1 MKDEEYP
8 DELVDDYDI
17 SLAAYP
23 EMFKLRQKV
32 AEILAEH
39 YTGRKARILEIG
51 CGAGEATEYI
61 LTKSSNL
68 DIIAVDVS
76 PVMIA
81 RLQDRYRFLIE
92 QGRLEPVC
100 VNVFGYIK
108 GCADESFDGVTS
120 SWTIH
125 NFASGQRM
133 ELLKD
138 ILRTMRP
145 GGLFV
150 NMDKYIPD
158 NAAEE
163 GRSLEDF
170 KHRLKYIYQLG
181 RPDIAEASLKHEL
194 EDRAPEYIMRERE
207 SVEIMKQLGFKHVRI
222 VMRIGREAVLVAEK

>member
-1 MKDEEYP
+1 MKDQDFP

-17 SLAAYP
+17 SLAAFP
-23 EMFKLRQKV
+23 EIYKLRERV
-32 AEILAEH
+32 AEVLAEY
-39 YTGRKARILEIG
+39 YTGRKARLLEIG

-68 DIIAVDVS
+68 DIIAVDIS
-76 PVMIA
+76 SVMIA
-81 RLQDRYRFLIE
+81 RMQDRYRFLIE

-125 NFASGQRM
+125 NFTTDQRQ
-133 ELLKD
+133 ELYQD
-138 ILRTMRP
+138 ILRTLRP

-158 NAAEE
+158 DSAAEE
-163 GRSLEDF
+163 SSLEDF

-194 EDRAPEYIMRERE
+194 ADRAPEYIMREQE
-207 SVEIMKQLGFKHVRI
+207 SVEILKELGFKNVRI
-222 VMRIGREAVLVAEK
+222 VMRLGREAVLVAEK